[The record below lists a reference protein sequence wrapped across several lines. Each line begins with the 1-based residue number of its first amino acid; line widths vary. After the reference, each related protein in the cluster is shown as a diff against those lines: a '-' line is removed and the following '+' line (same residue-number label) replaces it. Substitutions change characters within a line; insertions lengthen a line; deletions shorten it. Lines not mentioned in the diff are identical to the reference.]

1 MQYLIL
7 FLASI
12 LSILFS
18 SAAPNGGC
26 GTVMPA
32 NYQHATSEAERL
44 SGVFAGSRAGIKYVP
59 IVYHIVQKSDG
70 SGGVSLQT
78 VFETNCELNKGFQHA
93 QIYFFIRDID
103 TIKNNTL
110 WAMDDG
116 SGGTNYQAGYSAF
129 SNYNLNNTCNVYITG
144 QLPGLCGFA
153 TYPGSGVNG
162 GGLFLNKD
170 CCGTDGKTIP
180 HEMGHYLN
188 LPHTFEN
195 SSGTEYVD
203 GSNCAWAGDGFCGT
217 PADFLDYRVACPYN
231 GPQTD
236 GHGDLYNT
244 VIDETLFMSYFSDN
258 CISRFSNDEEA
269 EMNAVLTSSRSYLM
283 NQSMPSVTPLD
294 SVPIVYPQ
302 GGNLT
307 VNATPVEFRWNK
319 IPNILYYNLFIQSG
333 TSSIVIVDT
342 LTTDTTFTV
351 ANLVA
356 NKSYKYKVRPIS
368 YGSTCAENSAYQLI
382 KISTVKVT
390 LVANNPTCAGINDG
404 SVSVTPTVGTAPYSY
419 LWSTGANTQ
428 VVTNLA
434 PGFYTVTITDGAGK
448 IDVAG
453 VQLNGNSSIL
463 VNIIKSGSNL
473 IASGNGGNAPYS
485 YNWSNGA
492 SGSTNNNVGFG
503 NYTVTITDQNGCSAA
518 QTFVYSALGIELETK
533 VSMKVFPNPANNVAS
548 LNLRIELNERTDATV
563 TLLNVNGEVLE
574 QLKKE
579 FSSGVN
585 ITTMNISNLPSGVY
599 FVQFK
604 SNGAMKTEKISV
616 IR

>member
-1 MQYLIL
+1 MRHLIL
-7 FLASI
+7 FLVSI
-12 LSILFS
+12 FS
-18 SAAPNGGC
+18 VSFSAIAGNGDC

-44 SGVFAGSRAGIKYVP
+44 SGVFASPRAGIKYVP
-59 IVYHIVQKSDG
+59 IAYHIVQKADG
-70 SGGVSLQT
+70 SGGASLQT
-78 VFETNCELNKGFQHA
+78 VFETNCELNKSFVHA
-93 QIYFFIRDID
+93 QIYFFIREID
-103 TIKNNTL
+103 TIKSNTL

-129 SNYNLNNTCNVYITG
+129 SNYNRSNTCNVYITG

-162 GGLFLNKD
+162 GGMFLNKG
-170 CCGTDGKTIP
+170 CCGTNAKTIP

-188 LPHTFEN
+188 LPHTFDN

-203 GSNCAWAGDGFCGT
+203 GSNCAWAGDGFCDT
-217 PADFLDYRVACPYN
+217 PADFLDTRVACPYT
-231 GPQTD
+231 GLQTD

-244 VIDETLFMSYFSDN
+244 VIDESLFMSYFSDA

-269 EMNAVLTSSRSYLM
+269 EMNAVLTSSRSYLI
-283 NQSMPSVTPLD
+283 NQSMPSVAVFD

-307 VNATPVEFRWNK
+307 LNATPVEFRWNK
-319 IPNILYYNLFIQSG
+319 IPNVLYYNLFVQSG

-351 ANLVA
+351 SNLVA
-356 NKSYKYKVRPIS
+356 NKSYKYKVIPIS
-368 YGSTCAENSAYQLI
+368 YGSTCGENASYQQI
-382 KISTVKVT
+382 KISTIKVT
-390 LVANNPTCAGINDG
+390 VGSTNPSCANDG
-404 SVSVTPTVGTAPYSY
+404 SISVTPTTGTAPYSF

-428 VVTNLA
+428 VVSNLA
-434 PGFYTVTITDGAGK
+434 PGFYLVTVTDGTGK
-448 IDVAG
+448 TVIAG
-453 VQLNGNSSIL
+453 VQLNGTTTIL
-463 VNIIKSGSNL
+463 VNITKNGNNL
-473 IASGNGGNAPYS
+473 VASANGGSAPYS
-485 YNWSNGA
+485 FLWSNGA
-492 SGSTNNNVGFG
+492 SGSTNTNVSFG
-503 NYTVTITDQNGCSAA
+503 NYTVTITDQNGCTAA

-533 VSMKVFPNPANNVAS
+533 VSIKVFPNPANNVS
-548 LNLRIELNERTDATV
+548 TLHLRIELNELTPATV
-563 TLLNVNGEVLE
+563 SIFNVNGELLE

-579 FSSGVN
+579 FTSGANNV
-585 ITTMNISNLPSGVY
+585 TMDISNLPSGIY